1 MEILIFVLFWIV
13 FFSLVVVSNMPV
25 GTTQTFNKAYKP
37 ITITCFR
44 GGGRG
49 RRGYRGRR

>member
-1 MEILIFVLFWIV
+1 MGAIFIFILFWIA
-13 FFSLVVVSNMPV
+13 FICLLTASNMPASA
-25 GTTQTFNKAYKP
+25 TTASNKPYKP

-49 RRGYRGRR
+49 RRGYR